1 MPIPYCEE
9 CGGGHWASE
18 CELRSAEHEAP
29 AAKKQALP
37 ASEDPVIAAQ
47 EYSQLAKALGLR
59 RYECHLCRRE
69 FANGQALKNHLRTKE
84 DALHANH
91 RARIQANKRISKKAS
106 IEHRAAMGQV
116 GGERRCGIGARVVF
130 IGTGD
135 VVKVV
140 GRLEAPNNAWKL
152 EGGRICK
159 FKTEGQTW
167 LWVKSSLPC
176 LVQHRLE

>member
-9 CGGGHWASE
+9 CGGAHWASE
-18 CELRSAEHEAP
+18 CELRSAEHEPP

-37 ASEDPVIAAQ
+37 ASEDPVIAAKD
-47 EYSQLAKALGLR
+47 LRAKALGIR
-59 RYECHLCRRE
+59 RYVCHLCRRE
-69 FANGQALKNHLRTKE
+69 FANGHALKNHLRTKE
-84 DALHANH
+84 DAMHADH
-91 RARIQANKRISKKAS
+91 RARMQVNRRISKKAS
-106 IEHRAAMGQV
+106 IEHRAVMGQV
-116 GGERRCGIGARVVF
+116 GGERRFGIGARVVF

-140 GRLEAPNNAWKL
+140 GRLEAPDNSWKL

-167 LWVKSSLPC
+167 LWVKSSPSC
-176 LVQHRLE
+176 MVQHHLE

>member
-9 CGGGHWASE
+9 CGGGHWALE
-18 CELRSAEHEAP
+18 CELRSAEHETP
-29 AAKKQALP
+29 AAKKQAQP
-37 ASEDPVIAAQ
+37 
-47 EYSQLAKALGLR
+47 AKALGVR
-59 RYECHLCRRE
+59 RYECQLCRRE

-84 DALHANH
+84 DAMHADH
-91 RARIQANKRISKKAS
+91 RARMQANKRISKKAS

-176 LVQHRLE
+176 LVQPCLE

>member
-1 MPIPYCEE
+1 M
-9 CGGGHWASE
+9 
-18 CELRSAEHEAP
+18 
-29 AAKKQALP
+29 
-37 ASEDPVIAAQ
+37 
-47 EYSQLAKALGLR
+47 
-59 RYECHLCRRE
+59 
-69 FANGQALKNHLRTKE
+69 
-84 DALHANH
+84 HADH
-91 RARIQANKRISKKAS
+91 RARMQANKRISKKAS

-140 GRLEAPNNAWKL
+140 GRLGAPNNAWKL

-176 LVQHRLE
+176 LVQPCLE